1 LASQAE
7 RARSFNGLHG
17 GRLLLLPNA
26 WDAASA
32 RVFAAEGFPALATT
46 SAGVAWSL
54 GRQDGERLARE
65 EMLGAIRRIVSAVSV
80 PVSADIEAGYGET
93 PAQVAETISMVI
105 QAGAVG
111 VNLEDGL
118 GHRELRQMDEQGER
132 IRAARAAAE
141 TAGVPLYI
149 NARVDAFLLRI
160 GDAEQCLQVSMERA
174 RAYLDAGADGV
185 YLLGLADLSAVR
197 RFLTEVP
204 ARLNLMASPQL
215 PALAELEQAGVA
227 RVSLATAAMRASLG
241 FLSGLARDLR
251 ERGDFT
257 LMQRY
262 AISSADA
269 ARLLE

>member
-1 LASQAE
+1 
-7 RARSFNGLHG
+7 
-17 GRLLLLPNA
+17 
-26 WDAASA
+26 
-32 RVFAAEGFPALATT
+32 
-46 SAGVAWSL
+46 
-54 GRQDGERLARE
+54 
-65 EMLGAIRRIVSAVSV
+65 
-80 PVSADIEAGYGET
+80 
-93 PAQVAETISMVI
+93 
-105 QAGAVG
+105 
-111 VNLEDGL
+111 
-118 GHRELRQMDEQGER
+118 
-132 IRAARAAAE
+132 
-141 TAGVPLYI
+141 
-149 NARVDAFLLRI
+149 
-160 GDAEQCLQVSMERA
+160 MERA

-204 ARLNLMASPQL
+204 ARLNLMASSQL